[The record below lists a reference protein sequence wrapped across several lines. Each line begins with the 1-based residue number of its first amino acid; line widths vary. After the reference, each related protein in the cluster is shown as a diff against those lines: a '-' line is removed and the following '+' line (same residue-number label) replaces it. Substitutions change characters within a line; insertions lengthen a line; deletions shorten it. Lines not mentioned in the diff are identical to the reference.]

1 MLSEAWTHYGE
12 RKGESSQIVLTD
24 DYICGERMTILVPA
38 GCMAAIIIITTTE
51 LSHSA
56 ADIKQRRVNSQ
67 LPVRGGDS
75 VKIISFQDLGKMK
88 DINSFKS

>member
-1 MLSEAWTHYGE
+1 MLSEAWTHSGE

-38 GCMAAIIIITTTE
+38 GRKAAIIIITTTE

-56 ADIKQRRVNSQ
+56 PDIKQRRVNSQ
-67 LPVRGGDS
+67 FLVSGGDS